1 MNLEVCRIQ
10 KSIVFICPSSE
21 QSKNEIKIIFKVIKG
36 IQYLE
41 VHLTKEVQNTYTE
54 NYITLLKEDQIN
66 GKIS

>member
-41 VHLTKEVQNTYTE
+41 VHLTKEV
-54 NYITLLKEDQIN
+54 
-66 GKIS
+66 